1 MWIVALNQVRHRS
14 YWGSVGNGGVMTP
27 GVEWWDRWWERISMS
42 PGQGEMN
49 DGETPSP
56 NGVRDVV
63 NSMPWS
69 LEDPFA
75 GDTGAAAGAPC
86 PKQAPRNGQTVEV
99 LGGER
104 PTRLPEPAG
113 AGLGARRGGRK
124 FDAPPAAPP
133 PTTMTDAVAPMD
145 DGMEHGDQDHKHL
158 AYTIPGSQ
166 ESLQYAYAQVNGIVA
181 VEGRPWHGVGDAI
194 GSSGPR
200 PHAENGTENNR
211 QPRKSSHPR
220 PRSSLPGS
228 KDDTTLLHRG
238 RAARSSNQVSIHA
251 LFFVNDIGRHRFASK
266 PKKLG
271 GSIVCRQLVNFS
283 PSRKISVSV
292 LRFLSHPD
300 LNIDFPGVC
309 PGPAPL
315 PPDFT
320 SIPPSHTN
328 LKKLEGPRSSGSFSS
343 QLNPSFSPIPL

>member
-1 MWIVALNQVRHRS
+1 MGQLVQPCGAMWLPSQDTTSTTGVWMVALNQVRHRS

-56 NGVRDVV
+56 NGVRDVA

-133 PTTMTDAVAPMD
+133 TTTMTDAVAPMD

-166 ESLQYAYAQVNGIVA
+166 ESLQYAYARVNGIVA

-211 QPRKSSHPR
+211 QQRKSAIRVLVPLCLAQR
-220 PRSSLPGS
+220 ATRLCCIGVG
-228 KDDTTLLHRG
+228 LRAG
-238 RAARSSNQVSIHA
+238 RIKCQST
-251 LFFVNDIGRHRFASK
+251 
-266 PKKLG
+266 P
-271 GSIVCRQLVNFS
+271 
-283 PSRKISVSV
+283 
-292 LRFLSHPD
+292 FLY
-300 LNIDFPGVC
+300 
-309 PGPAPL
+309 
-315 PPDFT
+315 
-320 SIPPSHTN
+320 
-328 LKKLEGPRSSGSFSS
+328 
-343 QLNPSFSPIPL
+343 Q

>member
-1 MWIVALNQVRHRS
+1 
-14 YWGSVGNGGVMTP
+14 
-27 GVEWWDRWWERISMS
+27 MS

-56 NGVRDVV
+56 NGVRNVV
-63 NSMPWS
+63 DSMPWS

-75 GDTGAAAGAPC
+75 GETGAAAGAPC

-133 PTTMTDAVAPMD
+133 TTTMTDAVAPMD

-166 ESLQYAYAQVNGIVA
+166 ESLQYAYARVNGIVA

-211 QPRKSSHPR
+211 QQRKSSHPR

-228 KDDTTLLHRG
+228 KDDTTLLHQG
-238 RAARSSNQVSIHA
+238 RAASWSNQSVNPRP
-251 LFFVNDIGRHRFASK
+251 FFINDIERHRFPSS
-266 PKKLG
+266 PSRFG
-271 GSIVCRQLVNFS
+271 GSIVCVASLPTYPRVVKS
-283 PSRKISVSV
+283 PVSV

-315 PPDFT
+315 PPDLT

-328 LKKLEGPRSSGSFSS
+328 LKKLEGPRSSDSFSS
-343 QLNPSFSPIPL
+343 HLSPSFSPIPL